1 MNSTLL
7 EYKRKAVLM
16 TKSSTNAPEAVDGNR
31 SKGYIEIMKELW
43 DQHGY
48 EYLEIPRKNLH
59 NQGARL
65 EKSLG
70 NAANNILD
78 KVGQR
83 QGNETERNNEE
94 NIVNIDTISTEENAN
109 QLEHG
114 TNLRNIDSII
124 PMGPTQ
130 NQLTAEARA
139 LKEKA
144 SQMFEFVYSQPED
157 FGAREIDTRTK

>member
-1 MNSTLL
+1 M
-7 EYKRKAVLM
+7 E
-16 TKSSTNAPEAVDGNR
+16 GNR
-31 SKGYIEIMKELW
+31 NKGYIEIMKELW

-94 NIVNIDTISTEENAN
+94 NIVILIPFRQKKMLISLNMERICVTF
-109 QLEHG
+109 
-114 TNLRNIDSII
+114 
-124 PMGPTQ
+124 
-130 NQLTAEARA
+130 TAS
-139 LKEKA
+139 LQWDLHK
-144 SQMFEFVYSQPED
+144 
-157 FGAREIDTRTK
+157 IN